1 MTQTLVRLCCA
12 FLLAL
17 TGCDQE
23 DTLSTAPA
31 GHEHGAANHEAASKI
46 EYYTCPMHPSVRS
59 ETPGRC
65 PICGM
70 DLVPVV
76 PDATGSVNIDQT
88 RRDAWG
94 IRTVAAE
101 SRPLVRQVRLA
112 GPVGWDLRRQRD
124 VVVKASGTVS
134 DLRISVG
141 TPVRAG
147 DSLFW
152 LRSPE
157 LFAAQSDFLG
167 MPAEGRASAGARLLS
182 LGLTLGQV
190 DGIAASGVPLSSVPI
205 LAPAA
210 GVVTDLSVVNGSP
223 LEAWTA
229 PVRIADADRVWVE
242 ASSAE
247 SEAAMIGPGAEAIV
261 TVDALPGR
269 TFRGVVTPIPSLDAA
284 VQRFRVEIS
293 NADGVLRPGLVAVAE
308 VTLTTPAAVL
318 VPADA
323 VIYAGHRRIVFVDM
337 GDGRLERREVTIAAR
352 DDDEI
357 SLQSGVA
364 VGELVVRDGNFL
376 VAADSRLRTP
386 AAWSATPP
394 SEGDR

>member
-1 MTQTLVRLCCA
+1 MTHFSR
-12 FLLAL
+12 FLACVPWLAL
-17 TGCDQE
+17 VACGQVDPPAPSGHAHGT
-23 DTLSTAPA
+23 TA
-31 GHEHGAANHEAASKI
+31 HEAASTI
-46 EYYTCPMHPSVRS
+46 EYYTCPMHPSVKS

-76 PDATGSVNIDQT
+76 PDATGSVSIDQT

-124 VVVKASGTVS
+124 VVVKATGTVS
-134 DLRISVG
+134 DLRVSVG

-167 MPAEGRASAGARLLS
+167 IPPEGRASAAARLLS
-182 LGLTLGQV
+182 LGLTRGQV
-190 DGIAASGVPLSSVPI
+190 DGIAATGVPLAAVPI

-223 LEAWTA
+223 LKGWTA
-229 PVRIADADRVWVE
+229 PVRLADADRVWVE

-247 SEAAMIGPGAEAIV
+247 SEAALVGAGAEAVV

-269 TFRGVVTPIPSLDAA
+269 SFHGVVTPIPSLDAA
-284 VQRFRVEIS
+284 VQRFRVEIR
-293 NADGVLRPGLVAVAE
+293 NADGVLRPGLVALVE
-308 VTLTTPAAVL
+308 VTIETPATVV

-323 VIYAGHRRIVFVDM
+323 VIYAGFRRVVFVDVG
-337 GDGRLERREVTIAAR
+337 GDKLERREVTIAAR
-352 DDDEI
+352 SGDEI

-364 VGELVVRDGNFL
+364 AGELVVRDGNFL

-386 AAWSATPP
+386 AAWTPTP
-394 SEGDR
+394 TEAPR

>member
-1 MTQTLVRLCCA
+1 MTRPSRFFVWVLWSAIAACGQ
-12 FLLAL
+12 
-17 TGCDQE
+17 GE
-23 DTLSTAPA
+23 SPKPA
-31 GHEHGAANHEAASKI
+31 EHQHGANTNEAASAV
-46 EYYTCPMHPSVRS
+46 EYYTCPMHPSVKS

-76 PDATGSVNIDQT
+76 PDATGSVSIDQT

-94 IRTVAAE
+94 IRTVEAE
-101 SRPLVRQVRLA
+101 SRPLIREVRLA

-124 VVVKASGTVS
+124 VVVKATGTVT
-134 DLRISVG
+134 DLRVSVG

-157 LFAAQSDFLG
+157 LFAAQNDYLG
-167 MPAEGRASAGARLLS
+167 IPPDGRASAAARLLS
-182 LGLTLGQV
+182 LGLTQGQI
-190 DGIAASGVPLSSVPI
+190 DGIAATGTALAAVPI

-210 GVVTDLSVVNGSP
+210 GVVTDVTVVNGSP
-223 LEAWTA
+223 LEGWTA

-247 SEAAMIGPGAEAIV
+247 SEAALVGPGAEATV

-269 TFRGVVTPIPSLDAA
+269 TFHGVVTPTPSLDAA
-284 VQRFRVEIS
+284 VQRFRVEIR

-308 VTLTTPAAVL
+308 VIVETPAAVV
-318 VPADA
+318 VPSDA
-323 VIYAGHRRIVFVDM
+323 VIYAGFRRVVFVDV
-337 GDGRLERREVTIAAR
+337 GDGKLERREVTIAAR
-352 DDDEI
+352 DGEEI

-364 VGELVVRDGNFL
+364 QGELVVRDGNFL

-386 AAWSATPP
+386 AAWTATSPEA
-394 SEGDR
+394 SQ

>member
-1 MTQTLVRLCCA
+1 MTRPSG
-12 FLLAL
+12 FLAWNLWLAVASC
-17 TGCDQE
+17 GGSD
-23 DTLSTAPA
+23 APSPT
-31 GHEHGAANHEAASKI
+31 HHTHGPTEAAV
-46 EYYTCPMHPSVRS
+46 EYYTCPMHPSVKS
-59 ETPGRC
+59 ETPSRC

-70 DLVPVV
+70 DLVAVI
-76 PDATGSVNIDQT
+76 PDASGSVTIDQT

-94 IRTVAAE
+94 IRTVVAE
-101 SRPLVRQVRLA
+101 NRPLARQVRLA

-124 VVVKASGTVS
+124 VVVKATGTVS
-134 DLRISVG
+134 DLRVSVG

-157 LFAAQSDFLG
+157 LFAAQNDYLG
-167 MPAEGRASAGARLLS
+167 VPPEGRTSAAARLIS
-182 LGLTLGQV
+182 LGLTQGQV
-190 DGIAASGVPLSSVPI
+190 DGIAKTGTALAAVPI

-210 GVVTDLSVVNGSP
+210 GVVTDVNVVNGSP
-223 LEAWTA
+223 LEGWTA

-247 SEAAMIGPGAEAIV
+247 FAAALVGAGAEAVV

-269 TFRGVVTPIPSLDAA
+269 TFHGVVTPIPSLDAA
-284 VQRFRVEIS
+284 VQRFRVEIP

-308 VTLTTPAAVL
+308 VKIQTAPTIV

-323 VIYAGHRRIVFVDM
+323 VIYAGFRRVVFVDV
-337 GDGRLERREVTIAAR
+337 GDNKLERREVTIAAR
-352 DDDEI
+352 TGEEVG
-357 SLQSGVA
+357 LQSGVLA
-364 VGELVVRDGNFL
+364 GERVVRDGNFL

-386 AAWSATPP
+386 AAWTA
-394 SEGDR
+394 SEPGKSQ